1 MNVNHKIMKYLGDTD
16 KIKDLNW
23 SKYILD
29 CLVANKIYW
38 DELPTRYFLGSLL
51 FLMLLNVDRFL
62 TKEVRAKREIP
73 ILKGWTTNML
83 STHEK
88 LEFFKGRIGSFGNS
102 QPVAGYSSSKKPK
115 MMNGVTD
122 DALRLRLFPFSLRD
136 RAKEWLRDEGSGSFD
151 TLDKLVKA
159 FLVKFLGQEK
169 TAREVV
175 EEAGASEK
183 EVENSKVEDE
193 SKEAPPKPLASYVP
207 KVPFPQSSTNTKKKT
222 TPSVSNSRIPPFF
235 KTKKTVL
242 RANTLTRKTSSST
255 SCAKV
260 KEKVNIDY
268 YDIKFRDAAHRSKY
282 ETLFKRGVNSTR
294 FCDIDALRALRIEED
309 VCWLFTNVGWG
320 DFLMK
325 RYPTYKRITLEFLSS
340 LKAVTH
346 SAEGCGEGSIT
357 FQLYNE
363 EHTWTLTKFNEVLG
377 LPNEGPRLTSKY
389 WYADPIWRTLT
400 DDREYDSNNSPG
412 NHIRHPALRYVQRLL
427 SCTVFGRYEGGK
439 ARKDELFM
447 LDRMLHGQ
455 PINTG
460 AFLIKQMRDLANKT
474 TTSGAIVLGG
484 LITPIALY
492 LGHKERLVTEE
503 SIGGVDALD
512 ISACALMN

>member
-1 MNVNHKIMKYLGDTD
+1 M
-16 KIKDLNW
+16 
-23 SKYILD
+23 
-29 CLVANKIYW
+29 
-38 DELPTRYFLGSLL
+38 
-51 FLMLLNVDRFL
+51 
-62 TKEVRAKREIP
+62 
-73 ILKGWTTNML
+73 
-83 STHEK
+83 
-88 LEFFKGRIGSFGNS
+88 
-102 QPVAGYSSSKKPK
+102 
-115 MMNGVTD
+115 
-122 DALRLRLFPFSLRD
+122 
-136 RAKEWLRDEGSGSFD
+136 
-151 TLDKLVKA
+151 
-159 FLVKFLGQEK
+159 
-169 TAREVV
+169 AR
-175 EEAGASEK
+175 
-183 EVENSKVEDE
+183 
-193 SKEAPPKPLASYVP
+193 
-207 KVPFPQSSTNTKKKT
+207 SSTNTKKKT

-268 YDIKFRDAAHRSKY
+268 YDIKFWDAAHRSNY

-325 RYPTYKRITLEFLSS
+325 RYPTYKRIKLEFLSS

-389 WYADPIWRTLT
+389 WSADPIWRTLT

-412 NHIRHPALRYVQRLL
+412 NHIRHPSLRYVQRLL

-484 LITPIALY
+484 LITPIAFY

-512 ISACALMN
+512 ISACALMNWIVKKDGTTLWCIKGIEDVLPPAENMSLRVEGNWSFGKVEPLACVSIPHEPLSPPPMTEVPTPAPIEGTLNILLTSVDEIKTEQKEIKEQLKSMSTFLATLSTWIQSRGVANPPYFSP

>member
-1 MNVNHKIMKYLGDTD
+1 M
-16 KIKDLNW
+16 
-23 SKYILD
+23 
-29 CLVANKIYW
+29 
-38 DELPTRYFLGSLL
+38 
-51 FLMLLNVDRFL
+51 
-62 TKEVRAKREIP
+62 
-73 ILKGWTTNML
+73 
-83 STHEK
+83 
-88 LEFFKGRIGSFGNS
+88 
-102 QPVAGYSSSKKPK
+102 
-115 MMNGVTD
+115 
-122 DALRLRLFPFSLRD
+122 
-136 RAKEWLRDEGSGSFD
+136 
-151 TLDKLVKA
+151 
-159 FLVKFLGQEK
+159 
-169 TAREVV
+169 AR
-175 EEAGASEK
+175 
-183 EVENSKVEDE
+183 
-193 SKEAPPKPLASYVP
+193 
-207 KVPFPQSSTNTKKKT
+207 SSTNTKKKT

-389 WYADPIWRTLT
+389 WSADPIWRTLT

-412 NHIRHPALRYVQRLL
+412 NHIRHHALRYVQRLL

-460 AFLIKQMRDLANKT
+460 
-474 TTSGAIVLGG
+474 
-484 LITPIALY
+484 
-492 LGHKERLVTEE
+492 HKERLVTEE

-512 ISACALMN
+512 ISACALMNWIMKKDGTTLWCIKGIEDVLPPAENMSLRVEGNWSFGKVEPLACVSIPHEPLSPPPMTEVPTPAPIEGTLNILLTSVDEIKTEQKEIKEQLKSMSTFLATLSTWIQSGGVANPPYFSP

>member
-1 MNVNHKIMKYLGDTD
+1 M
-16 KIKDLNW
+16 
-23 SKYILD
+23 
-29 CLVANKIYW
+29 
-38 DELPTRYFLGSLL
+38 
-51 FLMLLNVDRFL
+51 
-62 TKEVRAKREIP
+62 
-73 ILKGWTTNML
+73 
-83 STHEK
+83 
-88 LEFFKGRIGSFGNS
+88 
-102 QPVAGYSSSKKPK
+102 
-115 MMNGVTD
+115 
-122 DALRLRLFPFSLRD
+122 
-136 RAKEWLRDEGSGSFD
+136 
-151 TLDKLVKA
+151 
-159 FLVKFLGQEK
+159 
-169 TAREVV
+169 AR
-175 EEAGASEK
+175 
-183 EVENSKVEDE
+183 
-193 SKEAPPKPLASYVP
+193 
-207 KVPFPQSSTNTKKKT
+207 SSTNTKKKT

-235 KTKKTVL
+235 KTKKTVS
-242 RANTLTRKTSSST
+242 RAKTLTRKTSSST

-282 ETLFKRGVNSTR
+282 KTLFKRGVNSTR

-309 VCWLFTNVGWG
+309 
-320 DFLMK
+320 
-325 RYPTYKRITLEFLSS
+325 
-340 LKAVTH
+340 AVTH

-389 WYADPIWRTLT
+389 WSADPIWRTLT

-512 ISACALMN
+512 ISACALMNWIVKKDGTTLWCIKGIEDVLPPAENMSLRVEGNWSFGKVEPLACVSIPHEPLSPPPMTEVPTPAPIEGTLNILLTSVDEIKTEQKEIKEQLKSMSTFLATLSTWIQFGGFANPPYSLHDKAL